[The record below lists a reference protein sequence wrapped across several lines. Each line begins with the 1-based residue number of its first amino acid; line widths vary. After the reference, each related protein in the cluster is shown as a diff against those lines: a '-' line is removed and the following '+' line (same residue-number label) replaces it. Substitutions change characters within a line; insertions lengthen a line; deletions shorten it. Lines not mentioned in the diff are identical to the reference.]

1 MNMSVEDFDDLTVIR
16 GIGLARQKVLRE
28 LLDIYTYQDLAEL
41 PVSEIESRLKAEGQ
55 IVSRKSIES
64 WVTQA
69 KDLAGR
75 TGRTA
80 QPDFETPGVNESGKS
95 YSQGREDGWKPFAS
109 FVIEFQTRETDSKRY
124 ERRTTV
130 HYMEEDT
137 GTIWS
142 GIVGTQLCDWILE
155 QIGEPIDEPMDLTL
169 EDQGLSPKKQEEV
182 EIPVDEAV
190 KVMVQQIRL
199 FQPPNAD
206 IPIGILEDRKPFIGS
221 VKANIPFTLE
231 ISFDITGGA
240 VDNIIEKQVRCL
252 VQSYA
257 YELTVGDRIH
267 LGDKELKN
275 LEKGRY
281 TYTLTL
287 PETSL
292 KNGKYRFWVLVG
304 LDNGRTI
311 PNYIEVPTLQ
321 II

>member
-69 KDLAGR
+69 KELAER

-80 QPDFETPGVNESGKS
+80 QPDFESPEVNESGKS
-95 YSQGREDGWKPFAS
+95 YSQAREDGWRPFAS
-109 FVIEFQTRETDSKRY
+109 FVIEFQTREIDSERY

-137 GTIWS
+137 GTMWS
-142 GIVGTQLCDWILE
+142 GIVGPQLCEWILE
-155 QIGEPIDEPMDLTL
+155 QIDEPVDLTL

-190 KVMVQQIRL
+190 KVNVQQIRL

-231 ISFDITGGA
+231 ISFDITGVA
-240 VDNIIEKQVRCL
+240 VDKIIEKQVRCL

-257 YELTVGDRIH
+257 YELTVGNRIH
-267 LGDKELKN
+267 LGDRELEN
-275 LEKGRY
+275 LEKGKY

-292 KNGKYRFWVLVG
+292 KIGKYRFWVLVG

-311 PNYIEVPTLQ
+311 QNYIEVPTLQ
-321 II
+321 IN

>member
-1 MNMSVEDFDDLTVIR
+1 MNKSVEDFDDLTVIR

-28 LLDIYTYQDLAEL
+28 LLDINTYQDLAEL

-75 TGRTA
+75 TGRTD
-80 QPDFETPGVNESGKS
+80 QPDYQSPEENESGKS

-109 FVIEFQTRETDSKRY
+109 FVIEFQSREIDNKRD
-124 ERRTTV
+124 EHRTTV

-137 GTIWS
+137 GTVWS
-142 GIVGTQLCDWILE
+142 GIVGTQLCEWILE
-155 QIGEPIDEPMDLTL
+155 QIDEPMDMTL
-169 EDQGLSPKKQEEV
+169 EDKELPPKKQEKADMPVV
-182 EIPVDEAV
+182 EPV

-199 FQPPNAD
+199 YQPPNAD

-231 ISFDITGGA
+231 ISFDITGLA
-240 VDNIIEKQVRCL
+240 VDKIIEKQVRCL

-257 YELTVGDRIH
+257 YELTAGDRIH
-267 LGDKELKN
+267 LGDRELKN
-275 LEKGRY
+275 LEKGKY